1 MMSEIQPQ
9 CFGLLLAQDR
19 PVTSA
24 RLWNNKTE
32 VGRTFLSSLHVS
44 WDPVTLEVHDTMC
57 VTHALLTAGCCRCRG
72 LAWGWP
78 REPKSTLVP
87 SCNLPGLHLTPQEGC
102 LELDASRAK
111 QLQGLDPTRLCEL
124 NAGKWSGLGTHGI
137 SQDSWGRLPA
147 VG

>member
-1 MMSEIQPQ
+1 MSEIQPQ

-102 LELDASRAK
+102 WMLLEPSSYRDWTQQGCVSSMLGN
-111 QLQGLDPTRLCEL
+111 GLDWVLMVFPRT
-124 NAGKWSGLGTHGI
+124 LGVA
-137 SQDSWGRLPA
+137 SLQWAEFS
-147 VG
+147 

>member
-1 MMSEIQPQ
+1 
-9 CFGLLLAQDR
+9 
-19 PVTSA
+19 
-24 RLWNNKTE
+24 
-32 VGRTFLSSLHVS
+32 
-44 WDPVTLEVHDTMC
+44 MC

-72 LAWGWP
+72 LAGAGLESLSLLWIH
-78 REPKSTLVP
+78 
-87 SCNLPGLHLTPQEGC
+87 SCNLPGLHLTSQEGC

-124 NAGKWSGLGTHGI
+124 NAGKWSGLGTCGI